1 MEPPIEEIV
10 SKEYDFVII
19 GGGTAGLTIAARL
32 TEDPSTTVL
41 ALEAGSNRL
50 DVSTLSLSKS
60 IS

>member
-10 SKEYDFVII
+10 SKKYDFVII

-41 ALEAGSNRL
+41 VLEAGSNRL